1 MQLFCIFIIKIV
13 ELSVFRDFVRGL
25 GYLEKKWSEIDKY
38 FDYFNK
44 KEEVGL
50 VHPGDNKHEGS
61 VERE

>member
-1 MQLFCIFIIKIV
+1 
-13 ELSVFRDFVRGL
+13 VRGL

-50 VHPGDNKHEGS
+50 VHPEDKHEGS
-61 VERE
+61 VERD